1 MNAIEGLKRAFA
13 AVTIDL
19 EASEAE
25 KAALET
31 RISLL
36 KRERRRLDAEI
47 TRELA
52 AAGKTPPPTS
62 MMQPSMVEAA
72 SSASASASDA
82 GPCHGPGPL
91 ADPQPCDVGQA
102 GWSAADAP
110 VTASRK
116 RKRKGKGK
124 APATAATTAIFD
136 QAHTGEKSYACS
148 MCPMR
153 FIKKS
158 SVAPHERT
166 HTGEKPYACSMCP
179 RRFTDKGNV
188 PRHERTHTGEKPY
201 ACSMCPRRFA
211 QESDLPKH
219 ARTHAGD

>member
-19 EASEAE
+19 EASEAQ

-52 AAGKTPPPTS
+52 AAGKTPPPTG

-91 ADPQPCDVGQA
+91 ADRQPCDIGQA
-102 GWSAADAP
+102 ASSAADAP

-116 RKRKGKGK
+116 RKRKGK
-124 APATAATTAIFD
+124 APATAATTAVFD
-136 QAHTGEKSYACS
+136 QAHTGK
-148 MCPMR
+148 
-153 FIKKS
+153 
-158 SVAPHERT
+158 
-166 HTGEKPYACSMCP
+166 KPYACSMCL
-179 RRFTDKGNV
+179 RRFAEKSNLV
-188 PRHERTHTGEKPY
+188 RHERTHTGEKPY
-201 ACSMCPRRFA
+201 ACSMCPMRF
-211 QESDLPKH
+211 SDKSAVPKH
-219 ARTHAGD
+219 ERTHAGEKPLLPN